1 MAGNTKMVSHS
12 PEQVALENEMDILI
26 NDEGVEFELE
36 ASALG
41 SSLLRQSNLRKKKT
55 EGK

>member
-1 MAGNTKMVSHS
+1 MAGNTNIVSHS

-36 ASALG
+36 ANALG
-41 SSLLRQSNLRKKKT
+41 SSLLRIKFKREKT
-55 EGK
+55 GGK

>member
-1 MAGNTKMVSHS
+1 MSYS

-41 SSLLRQSNLRKKKT
+41 SGLLRQSNFKREKD
-55 EGK
+55 